1 MSIMNE
7 YDMPTRLGRL
17 HIKVTGT
24 GPPVV
29 LWHSMFVD
37 SSSWDRVL
45 PTLAGTRTLY
55 LVDAPS
61 SGSSDP
67 LREAA
72 DISGCAGA
80 AVDLL
85 EEMQRR
91 WGFDSVDWL
100 GNAWGGHGGME
111 VAARRP
117 DLISTLVAISAPT
130 HPIDTALR
138 RKVRMLL
145 PLFRLVGPHGPVR
158 SAIEETIFTDHTRA
172 HDPEAVQSLRDA
184 IGRAGRRATTLAIE
198 TAILNRTDLNW
209 AAQALTCPT
218 LFVTT
223 DDRGEWTPEE
233 ARAVVATMVDARE
246 VTVSGARVIPALEQ
260 PKRLAEVVSEFWS
273 SHARPVG
280 AT

>member
-1 MSIMNE
+1 MNE
-7 YDMPTRLGRL
+7 YDISTRLGRL
-17 HIKVTGT
+17 HIRVTGT

-45 PTLAGTRTLY
+45 PTLVGTRTLY

-61 SGSSDP
+61 CGSSDP
-67 LREAA
+67 LRQST
-72 DISGCAGA
+72 DISGCADA
-80 AVDLL
+80 AIELL
-85 EEMQRR
+85 DEMQRR
-91 WGFDSVDWL
+91 WGNGSVDWL
-100 GNAWGGHGGME
+100 GNAWGGHVGME

-130 HPIDTALR
+130 HPIDKALR
-138 RKVRMLL
+138 RKIRMLL
-145 PLFRLVGPHGPVR
+145 PLYRLVGLRGPVR

-172 HDPEAVQSLRDA
+172 HDRAAVQMLRDA
-184 IGRAGRRATTLAIE
+184 IGQVGRRATTLAIE
-198 TAILNRTDLNW
+198 TAILNRTDLTW
-209 AAQALTCPT
+209 AAQASKCPT

-260 PKRLAEVVSEFWS
+260 PERLAEVVSEFWS
-273 SHARPVG
+273 SHARPIG

>member
-1 MSIMNE
+1 M
-7 YDMPTRLGRL
+7 
-17 HIKVTGT
+17 TGT

-45 PTLAGTRTLY
+45 SELAATRTVH

-61 SGSSDP
+61 CGSSDP
-67 LREAA
+67 LSEAA
-72 DISGCAGA
+72 DISACADA
-80 AVDLL
+80 AVELL

-91 WGFDSVDWL
+91 WGFGSVDWV
-100 GNAWGGHGGME
+100 GNAWGGHVGME

-130 HPIDTALR
+130 HPIDEALR

-145 PLFRLVGPHGPVR
+145 PLYRLVGLRGPVR
-158 SAIEETIFTDHTRA
+158 SAIEETIFTDHSRA
-172 HDPEAVQSLRDA
+172 HDPEAVQLLRDT
-184 IGRAGRRATTLAIE
+184 IGRAGRRLAIE

-246 VTVSGARVIPALEQ
+246 ATVSGARVIPALEQ
-260 PKRLAEVVSEFWS
+260 PDRLAEVVDEFWS
-273 SHARPVG
+273 RRADPR
-280 AT
+280 

>member
-1 MSIMNE
+1 M
-7 YDMPTRLGRL
+7 
-17 HIKVTGT
+17 
-24 GPPVV
+24 

-37 SSSWDRVL
+37 SSSWDRVV
-45 PTLAGTRTLY
+45 PMLAADRTLY

-61 SGSSDP
+61 CGSSDP
-67 LREAA
+67 LRAA
-72 DISGCAGA
+72 TDISGCADA

-91 WGFDSVDWL
+91 WGIGSVDWV
-100 GNAWGGHGGME
+100 GNAWGGHVGME

-117 DLISTLVAISAPT
+117 DLIASLVAISAPT

-145 PLFRLVGPHGPVR
+145 PLYRLIGPRGPVR
-158 SAIEETIFTDHTRA
+158 SAIEETIFTDHARA
-172 HDPEAVQSLRDA
+172 HDPEAVQLLRDA
-184 IGRAGRRATTLAIE
+184 LGRAGRRATILAIE

-209 AAQALTCPT
+209 AAQALMCPT

-233 ARAVVATMVDARE
+233 ARAVVATMTDARE
-246 VTVSGARVIPALEQ
+246 ATVRGARVIPALEQ
-260 PKRLAEVVSEFWS
+260 PEQVAEVVHQFWS
-273 SHARPVG
+273 TRADVRRARS
-280 AT
+280 

>member
-1 MSIMNE
+1 MNE
-7 YDMPTRLGRL
+7 YDFPSRLGRL
-17 HIKVTGT
+17 HVRVTGT

-45 PTLAGTRTLY
+45 PRLAATRTLH

-61 SGSSDP
+61 CGSSDP
-67 LREAA
+67 LSEAT
-72 DISGCAGA
+72 DISACADA
-80 AVDLL
+80 AVELV

-91 WGFDSVDWL
+91 WGFDSVDWV
-100 GNAWGGHGGME
+100 GNAWGGHVGME

-130 HPIDTALR
+130 HPIDAALR
-138 RKVRMLL
+138 RKVCTLL
-145 PLFRLVGPHGPVR
+145 PLYRLFGPRGPVR
-158 SAIEETIFTDHTRA
+158 SAIEETIFTDRTRA
-172 HDPEAVQSLRDA
+172 HDLAAVQLLRDA
-184 IGRAGRRATTLAIE
+184 IGRAGRRATILAIE
-198 TAILNRTDLNW
+198 TAILNRTDLKW
-209 AAQALTCPT
+209 AAEALTCPT

-260 PKRLAEVVSEFWS
+260 PDRLAEVVDEFWS
-273 SHARPVG
+273 RCADPR
-280 AT
+280 

>member
-1 MSIMNE
+1 MLNMNE
-7 YDMPTRLGRL
+7 YHFPTRLGRL
-17 HIKVTGT
+17 HVRVTGT

-45 PTLAGTRTLY
+45 SELAAARTVH

-61 SGSSDP
+61 CGSSDP
-67 LREAA
+67 LSEAA
-72 DISGCAGA
+72 DISACADA
-80 AVDLL
+80 AVELL

-91 WGFDSVDWL
+91 WGFGSVDWV
-100 GNAWGGHGGME
+100 GNAWGGHVGME

-130 HPIDTALR
+130 HPIDEALR

-145 PLFRLVGPHGPVR
+145 PLYRLVGLRGPVR
-158 SAIEETIFTDHTRA
+158 SAIEETIFTDHSRA
-172 HDPEAVQSLRDA
+172 HDPEAVQVLRDA
-184 IGRAGRRATTLAIE
+184 IGRAGRRATILAIE

-260 PKRLAEVVSEFWS
+260 PDRLAEVVDEFWS
-273 SHARPVG
+273 RRADPR
-280 AT
+280 

>member
-1 MSIMNE
+1 MNE
-7 YDMPTRLGRL
+7 CDIPTRLGRL
-17 HIKVTGT
+17 HVRVTGT

-45 PTLAGTRTLY
+45 PMLTATRTLH

-61 SGSSDP
+61 CGSSDP
-67 LREAA
+67 LREAT
-72 DISGCAGA
+72 DISACADA

-85 EEMQRR
+85 EDMQRQ
-91 WGFDSVDWL
+91 WGYDTVDWL
-100 GNAWGGHGGME
+100 GNAWGGHVGMD

-130 HPIDTALR
+130 HPIDAAVR

-145 PLFRLVGPHGPVR
+145 PLYRLFGPRGPVR

-172 HDPEAVQSLRDA
+172 HDREAVQLLRDA
-184 IGRAGRRATTLAIE
+184 IGRAGRRATISAIE

-209 AAQALTCPT
+209 AARALTCPT

-233 ARAVVATMVDARE
+233 ARAVVATMADARE
-246 VTVSGARVIPALEQ
+246 ARVRGARVIPALEQ
-260 PKRLAEVVSEFWS
+260 PEQLADVVEEFWK
-273 SHARPVG
+273 AA
-280 AT
+280 ATDTGRRRL